1 LYCPEFGVAHA
12 DDLFMLFKAHGFPLE
27 TVYTD
32 EDKATSQN
40 MLKLWTNFAKT
51 GNPTPDLELG
61 IVWEKYD
68 KLFFTRSTIRTLY
81 CGCSFAL

>member
-1 LYCPEFGVAHA
+1 
-12 DDLFMLFKAHGFPLE
+12 MMFKARGLPLE

-61 IVWEKYD
+61 ILWERYVEMFLNSKRIND
-68 KLFFTRSTIRTLY
+68 KW
-81 CGCSFAL
+81 CGK